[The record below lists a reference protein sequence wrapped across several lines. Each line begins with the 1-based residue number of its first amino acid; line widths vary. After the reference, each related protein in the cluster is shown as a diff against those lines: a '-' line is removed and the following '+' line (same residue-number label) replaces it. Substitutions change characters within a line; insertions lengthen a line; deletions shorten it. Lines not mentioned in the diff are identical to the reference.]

1 VYTFGCGDKGQ
12 LGHGDLADRHA
23 PTLVASGA
31 LAGDDGATAV
41 TSISA
46 GGAHTMAV
54 AGRRRGEAVV
64 WGRHAEGRLGL
75 GTVDAVTEDVLV
87 PTIIP
92 SLSEGMAAVSAGR
105 YHSCLLALD
114 GSVWSCGSNQH
125 GQLGL
130 GNKGKG
136 TERWVPE
143 RVGGIAHVRAVQV
156 CAGRAHGAALME
168 DGAVWTWGKGGYGR
182 LGHGDEDERL
192 VPTRVAALD
201 GDGDGDGDGDRVGTG
216 SRVVRVS
223 VGDGITMA
231 VTQGGKLFVWGDGQA
246 SQHFLG
252 DTDSRLVPTQVGGA
266 LDGATVVDVS
276 GGAEHSLVSLDDG
289 TVWGCG
295 ARGNGR
301 LGVGSE
307 NGRLGIDEGEKEG
320 EGTKLGSLA
329 TVVMIPGVGALAKET
344 DYGVA
349 LVEIPIVP
357 GKLQDAFSLFTEH
370 PHGLKYTATQPGFL
384 SMTVALDATKNSV
397 VLLEKWEKKEDWT
410 AYEATRRA
418 EEGELGA
425 SNAAWGAEFGP
436 LVGGAPRMVS
446 MDCEKHYEKEV

>member
-1 VYTFGCGDKGQ
+1 
-12 LGHGDLADRHA
+12 
-23 PTLVASGA
+23 
-31 LAGDDGATAV
+31 
-41 TSISA
+41 
-46 GGAHTMAV
+46 
-54 AGRRRGEAVV
+54 
-64 WGRHAEGRLGL
+64 
-75 GTVDAVTEDVLV
+75 
-87 PTIIP
+87 
-92 SLSEGMAAVSAGR
+92 
-105 YHSCLLALD
+105 
-114 GSVWSCGSNQH
+114 
-125 GQLGL
+125 
-130 GNKGKG
+130 
-136 TERWVPE
+136 
-143 RVGGIAHVRAVQV
+143 
-156 CAGRAHGAALME
+156 
-168 DGAVWTWGKGGYGR
+168 
-182 LGHGDEDERL
+182 
-192 VPTRVAALD
+192 
-201 GDGDGDGDGDRVGTG
+201 
-216 SRVVRVS
+216 
-223 VGDGITMA
+223 MA

-246 SQHFLG
+246 GQHFLG

-301 LGVGSE
+301 LGIDSE

-320 EGTKLGSLA
+320 EGTKPGSSA
-329 TVVMIPGVGALAKET
+329 AVVMIPGVGALAKET

-410 AYEATRRA
+410 AYDATRHV

-446 MDCEKHYEKEV
+446 MDCEKHYEKAAVAEDEKEGEKVDEKEDEHETEEVSVEAPAAVVKVAAPAQPPAPTIEASVLEAPAVEALVEAGGATYTLEQLTGGCPDGVNPDEKELYLSDAEFEVVFKVDKATFEKLPKWKRVQVR